1 MNKKLWKNRKENLKR
16 CLKVEDFDY
25 DKIWNAEESRKHMV
39 EMEKVNKNNEEKF
52 DYTFE
57 GFINGEIEDD

>member
-1 MNKKLWKNRKENLKR
+1 M
-16 CLKVEDFDY
+16 EDFDY
-25 DKIWNAEESRKHMV
+25 DKLWNTEDARKIMV
-39 EMEKVNKNNEEKF
+39 EKEKINKNNEENF